1 MEVWDKIN
9 KARSSYRVVFVLF
22 FYTKPQLFTGSS
34 PTSQN
39 YFEEKIKVIVK
50 IQIKSGMQSKILSV
64 EHLLLKMAILFRPCQ
79 TLTILIFEIV
89 SININTYEIY
99 T

>member
-34 PTSQN
+34 LTSQN
-39 YFEEKIKVIVK
+39 YFGEKNKVIGK
-50 IQIKSGMQSKILSV
+50 NTNQKWYAKQN
-64 EHLLLKMAILFRPCQ
+64 LKCWTPATKNGNIIRPCQ